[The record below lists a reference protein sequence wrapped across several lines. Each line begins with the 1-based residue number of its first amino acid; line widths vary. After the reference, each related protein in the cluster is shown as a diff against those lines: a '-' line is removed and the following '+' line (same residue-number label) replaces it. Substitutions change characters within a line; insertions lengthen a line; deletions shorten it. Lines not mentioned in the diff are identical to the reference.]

1 MLLITALAIWFGVR
15 PITRALLQPPLAAA
29 EGPIL
34 TAVNA
39 PAALAAPE
47 PARPELPPP
56 ERPNLL
62 PGLAASP
69 LRQVQQRL
77 EQLVEH
83 DEERAAAILKQ
94 WLQESEGA

>member
-1 MLLITALAIWFGVR
+1 
-15 PITRALLQPPLAAA
+15 
-29 EGPIL
+29 
-34 TAVNA
+34 
-39 PAALAAPE
+39 
-47 PARPELPPP
+47 LPPP